1 MKKYITS
8 AILIIAV
15 IFTFSSCKSQP
26 DEEPSTQA
34 EIVSEITVPHIP
46 EVMGISVSSAL
57 SLENGVAGIVVVNNA
72 LKTLQYAEI
81 KASFPGGIEHLYKV
95 TTLPPGESC
104 IVAEENGALYLD
116 NNAGFFGY
124 DISKEAYFTEEP
136 TVHSDKFEFSGADG
150 IINIKNVSGK
160 DISENIVVYFKDYKD
175 AQFTSGKTY
184 RVTFEDGL
192 AKDEI
197 KQMPAG
203 HYKNGESIIMF
214 VQIVSSEVS

>member
-8 AILIIAV
+8 VILIIAV
-15 IFTFSSCKSQP
+15 MFTFSSCKSQS

-46 EVMGISVSSAL
+46 EVKGISVSSAL
-57 SLENGVAGIVVVNNA
+57 SLENGIAGIVVVNNSA
-72 LKTLQYAEI
+72 RTLQYAEI
-81 KASFPGGIEHLYKV
+81 KASFSGGIEHLYKV
-95 TTLPPGESC
+95 TTLPPGELC

-136 TVHSDKFEFSGADG
+136 SVHSDKFEFSGADG
-150 IINIKNVSGK
+150 IINIKNISGN

-184 RVTFEDGL
+184 RITFEGGL

-197 KQMPAG
+197 KQMPAE
-203 HYKNGESIIMF
+203 HYRNGESIIMF
-214 VQIVSSEVS
+214 VQIVSAEVS